1 MFPLHCSSCLRP
13 PRSCPSIRLF
23 LCLCRLCM
31 RLYIQMYPAL
41 PISHIEESK
50 RPVTIHSWCKKGWGH
65 CQPRPFIVIPYRC
78 LGKNSTPHCH
88 RITEKSGLY
97 IVIHFLCVLVP
108 FSWFL
113 KAVTFEEHF
122 VNKENFC
129 IIFIGS
135 TLTFVLPMGVSTRA
149 CALICISIFKCW
161 YWERTNTLDCAYD
174 TTAS

>member
-1 MFPLHCSSCLRP
+1 MPFPTDPWTSSLIKCSLSTAPLASDP
-13 PRSCPSIRLF
+13 LVPVLPSIRLF

-31 RLYIQMYPAL
+31 RLCIQMYPAL

-78 LGKNSTPHCH
+78 LGKNSTTHCH

-97 IVIHFLCVLVP
+97 IVILFLCVPIP
-108 FSWFL
+108 FF
-113 KAVTFEEHF
+113 
-122 VNKENFC
+122 
-129 IIFIGS
+129 
-135 TLTFVLPMGVSTRA
+135 
-149 CALICISIFKCW
+149 SIFEGCNISGTFHELGDLL
-161 YWERTNTLDCAYD
+161 YYFLLGQCRCCERTNTLDFAY